1 MAPIHILKL
10 MKFESLTESERSHLK
25 KLRET
30 LHKRK
35 RDLELA
41 ISHVDRGLKKGAA
54 KKRKRKVAKKRRHR

>member
-10 MKFESLTESERSHLK
+10 MKFDNLTDSERSHLK
-25 KLRET
+25 KLKKT

-41 ISHVDRGLKKGAA
+41 IRHVDRGLAKKG
-54 KKRKRKVAKKRRHR
+54 KRKVAKKRKHR